1 MVRTLGQGKCLI
13 GACADG
19 AVQSPAEWLVFSAR
33 TRGESVDRAQK
44 RELAEQLNGV
54 FAQASVV
61 VVTRY
66 VGMTVKELNDLRSRV
81 GQAGAGFKVT
91 KNRIAKIAA
100 DGTPLAV
107 LADLFTGPTA
117 IAYSQDLVVAP
128 KVIADYSRTNERL
141 VVLGGAIAGRL
152 LDPAGVQAL
161 ATLPSLDELR
171 ARLLG
176 LIQTP
181 ATRVAGVLQAPAGQV
196 ARVLRAYAEKSE
208 AA

>member
-1 MVRTLGQGKCLI
+1 M
-13 GACADG
+13 
-19 AVQSPAEWLVFSAR
+19 
-33 TRGESVDRAQK
+33 DRAQK
-44 RELAEQLNGV
+44 RELAEELHGV
-54 FAQASVV
+54 FAQSSVV

-66 VGMTVKELNDLRSRV
+66 VGMTVKELNDLRGRV

-107 LADLFTGPTA
+107 LSDLFAGPTA
-117 IAYSQDLVVAP
+117 IAFSQDPIAAP
-128 KVIADYSRTNERL
+128 KAVADYSRTNEKL

-171 ARLLG
+171 ARLVG
-176 LIQTP
+176 MIQTP
-181 ATRVAGVLQAPAGQV
+181 ATRVAGVLQAPAGQI
-196 ARVLRAYAEKSE
+196 ARVLRAYADKNE